1 VVLYEEV
8 PVKGDGQMGLKIRDT
23 DLLDKYMKA
32 NAHKRLELMMEYYP
46 VFPGMLRKIEKKTE
60 YKIKAEKEYIKS
72 HCRDELGV
80 RVQTSGKSDPTANE
94 AVANVALEE
103 AFKTGDVDKGMLKD
117 VENADEYKETIRMVS
132 IMRMDYELLVDII
145 SGFDTDDSVIIR
157 KHLSEGKSFRIIA
170 EEEECSSDSIKR
182 KYRRI
187 RDKIKEEIIECLEM
201 NCRGGKQDECH
212 IC

>member
-1 VVLYEEV
+1 
-8 PVKGDGQMGLKIRDT
+8 MGLKIRDT
-23 DLLDKYMKA
+23 DLLDKYKKA
-32 NAHKRLELMMEYYP
+32 NVHKRLELMMEYYP
-46 VFPGMLRKIEKKTE
+46 VFPGMLLKIEKKTE

-72 HCRDELGV
+72 HSRDEFGI
-80 RVQTSGKSDPTANE
+80 RVQTSGKSDPTAND
-94 AVANVALEE
+94 AVANVALKE
-103 AFKTGDVDKGMLKD
+103 AFKTGDVDKGMLKN
-117 VENADEYKETIRMVS
+117 VENADKYKETIRMVS

-187 RDKIKEEIIECLEM
+187 RDEIKEEIIECLEM
-201 NCRGGKQDECH
+201 NCRGVKQDECH

>member
-1 VVLYEEV
+1 
-8 PVKGDGQMGLKIRDT
+8 MGLKIRDT

-72 HCRDELGV
+72 HSRDELGV

-103 AFKTGDVDKGMLKD
+103 AFKTGNVDKGMLKD
-117 VENADEYKETIRMVS
+117 VENVDEYKETIRMVS

-182 KYRRI
+182 KNRRI
-187 RDKIKEEIIECLEM
+187 RDEIKEEIIECLEM